1 MLTHLLSC
9 DPAGRLQHDIAC
21 AQCPTAELARAVLD
35 LALPRIVGFDRH
47 QKENHIRQLIASQAW
62 TDSALA
68 LVALDRSGVL
78 RQVIHEDGE
87 WRCILGAVWPVPAW
101 LDDTIEFRHPELPL
115 AILGALVG
123 ALQKKNAPPSAATS
137 VPPSRGE
144 PCDMTGYVGC
154 DNFA

>member
-1 MLTHLLSC
+1 
-9 DPAGRLQHDIAC
+9 
-21 AQCPTAELARAVLD
+21 
-35 LALPRIVGFDRH
+35 
-47 QKENHIRQLIASQAW
+47 
-62 TDSALA
+62 
-68 LVALDRSGVL
+68 
-78 RQVIHEDGE
+78 
-87 WRCILGAVWPVPAW
+87 VPAW